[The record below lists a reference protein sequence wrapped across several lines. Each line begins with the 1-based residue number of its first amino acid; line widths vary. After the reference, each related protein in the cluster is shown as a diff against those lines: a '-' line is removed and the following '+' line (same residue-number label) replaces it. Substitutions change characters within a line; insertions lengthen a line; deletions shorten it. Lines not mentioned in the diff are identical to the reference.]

1 MCTQPTTHQLTAPSD
16 TPGFDNTESPLTLAL
31 LTHYSY
37 TYYGYAYYGSTDY
50 PYAYYG
56 STDYGYAYYGSTDY
70 GYAYRPER
78 LHILEAVVVQLRG
91 RAMLL
96 PPLVD
101 AL

>member
-50 PYAYYG
+50 
-56 STDYGYAYYGSTDY
+56 

>member
-1 MCTQPTTHQLTAPSD
+1 MCTQPTTHQCTAPSD

-37 TYYGYAYYGSTDY
+37 TYYG
-50 PYAYYG
+50 YAYYG

>member
-50 PYAYYG
+50 
-56 STDYGYAYYGSTDY
+56 GYAYYGSTDY

-78 LHILEAVVVQLRG
+78 LHVLEAVVVQLRG

>member
-37 TYYGYAYYGSTDY
+37 TYYG
-50 PYAYYG
+50 YAYYG

>member
-31 LTHYSY
+31 LTHYGY
-37 TYYGYAYYGSTDY
+37 NYG
-50 PYAYYG
+50 YAYYG

-78 LHILEAVVVQLRG
+78 LHVLEAVVVQLRG